1 MLYLEEGS
9 SKEPTNRPILQN
21 LLHRPVAILLTTL
34 ATILLGLLAAG
45 RLPVSLLPEV
55 GIPRVSVQ
63 VSYPNAAA
71 RTMEDAVVAPLRNTL
86 LQVNK
91 LSGIRSRAR
100 EEAAVLYLDFPFG
113 TDPDLAFIEVNEKID
128 QAMNRLPRE
137 VERPRVLATDVSD
150 IPVVQLSVTLRNP
163 TPDLVPPIKNQKS
176 RTKNQES
183 PTPPT
188 SEPSLPSSVN
198 ELGSRS
204 RAQRTSPPPTTD
216 YQPPTTNYDLLPL
229 SALARN
235 VLRRRLEQLDEVAF
249 ADLSGQATPQIVVRP
264 KQAALRALGK
274 TEADLANLL
283 RAANVELGGL
293 LLADGHYQ
301 YAVRFTGNLRT
312 AEDLE
317 NLYLTVGDGISPP
330 PPPGGGGPGAGGGV
344 ARTIP
349 LSDLA
354 VVTYEAAPARGGFL
368 HNGAPGVVFTIR
380 KRNAARLFDLRE
392 NLQTLIADLEAEYP
406 DLRFRLNND
415 QTAVLRASIDN
426 LSGGL
431 LYGAGFA
438 ILVLFA
444 FFREWRRPLLIGL
457 AVPIALL
464 IAILGFYLAGLSVN
478 VISLAG
484 LILGLGLMIDNSI
497 IVLDNI
503 ASYRET
509 RKGSDVSGTSNVRN
523 QKSKVKNQAS
533 KIAPPFPPPEAA
545 AQLTPSHE
553 TPSPPPKAAAQ
564 LTPSHETPSPTPP
577 HGGGASE
584 NPAGFAGNDSTE
596 NYNSSDTSDAR
607 NQKSRIKNRESRIET
622 AAATNEVIRPL
633 ISSALTTIAV
643 FLPLVLL
650 SGIAGALF
658 RDQAIA
664 VTLALAASL
673 LVAYFLLPMLS
684 VLLSRSNTSKNSPL
698 ARREAGGDVT
708 SAASIPSSNAR
719 NQKSRIKNRESRINT
734 STLYL
739 LLLIPW
745 LALGYLTLRDLPTQG
760 FPTLS
765 RADYQL
771 KVDWSEA
778 LPLNVHG
785 TRVRALMNDWREEFG
800 GEASA
805 FVGENQ
811 FLLAEENQATNAAE
825 LQFFLPAAPA
835 AGFADDWLSDQRKK
849 YPAATFAMRPVANL
863 FDRIFLND
871 APYLELRLRAAGD
884 RETPGWATVQ
894 PLLNRLKTEG
904 FSPAPPARNEAV
916 SVRINYPA
924 LAVSRVSATRL
935 RDRLLTLFNENEVTS
950 LRANDRA
957 LPVLLAGADELST
970 SRLLAATVI
979 NQDGNE
985 IPLRRLLTVT
995 RRPDYRVLTADRAGE
1010 YLALTFPGEPSAED
1024 ITRIEAIVTDFPE
1037 FASQLAG
1044 RFLTDQ
1050 SRIGELGGVLLVSLL
1065 LLYLILA
1072 AQFEGVKLPL
1082 VVLLVVPV
1090 SLVGSLLALWVTGGS
1105 LNLLSLIGM
1114 VVTGGIVVNDA
1125 IIKVDMIERS
1135 RAVGLS
1141 LSAAIKEA
1149 SRRRLRAIV
1158 MTSLT
1163 TILALA
1169 PVLFTSGL
1177 GGELQQPLAVTV
1189 IGGLLVGTLGS
1200 LYVVPLLY
1208 RLFSGA
1214 DAGAGQ
1220 VERADAH

>member
-1 MLYLEEGS
+1 MA
-9 SKEPTNRPILQN
+9 
-21 LLHRPVAILLTTL
+21 AIV
-34 ATILLGLLAAG
+34 LGLLAAG
-45 RLPVSLLPEV
+45 QLPVSLLPEV

-71 RTMEDAVVAPLRNTL
+71 RTVEDAVVAPLRNTL
-86 LQVNK
+86 LQVNN

-128 QAMNRLPRE
+128 QAMNQLPRE

-150 IPVVQLSVTLRNP
+150 IPVVQLSVTLSNP
-163 TPDLVPPIKNQKS
+163 TPGP
-176 RTKNQES
+176 S
-183 PTPPT
+183 PRGRGGEADVGSVAP
-188 SEPSLPSSVN
+188 EPSPLSPG
-198 ELGSRS
+198 EGPGERE
-204 RAQRTSPPPTTD
+204 RAQRASPPPT
-216 YQPPTTNYDLLPL
+216 PASRLPTPDSRLQTPTSDLLPL
-229 SALARN
+229 SNLAEN

-249 ADLSGQATPQIVVRP
+249 ADLSGQATPRIVVRP

-293 LLADGHYQ
+293 LLADGHYE
-301 YAVRFTGNLRT
+301 YAVRFTGSLRT

-317 NLYLTVGDGISPP
+317 NLYLRVGAPATP
-330 PPPGGGGPGAGGGV
+330 ELPGGE
-344 ARTIP
+344 RTVP

-354 VVTYEAAPARGGFL
+354 TVTYEAEPARGLFL
-368 HNGAPGVVFTIR
+368 HNGAPGVIFTIR
-380 KRNAARLFDLRE
+380 KRADARLFELRE
-392 NLQTLIADLEAEYP
+392 NLQTLVADLEAEYP

-464 IAILGFYLAGLSVN
+464 IAVLGFYLAGLSVN

-503 ASYRET
+503 ASYREL
-509 RKGSDVSGTSNVRN
+509 SRN
-523 QKSKVKNQAS
+523 
-533 KIAPPFPPPEAA
+533 
-545 AQLTPSHE
+545 
-553 TPSPPPKAAAQ
+553 
-564 LTPSHETPSPTPP
+564 
-577 HGGGASE
+577 
-584 NPAGFAGNDSTE
+584 
-596 NYNSSDTSDAR
+596 SDTSDVSPLPRRGAGGEG
-607 NQKSRIKNRESRIET
+607 NVHTT

-684 VLLSRSNTSKNSPL
+684 VLMSRSNASNVSLDSVGTGGEATS
-698 ARREAGGDVT
+698 G
-708 SAASIPSSNAR
+708 ASIPTSNVSNKR
-719 NQKSRIKNRESRINT
+719 
-734 STLYL
+734 STTHYKLPTTFYL
-739 LLLIPW
+739 LFLLPW
-745 LALGYLTLRDLPTQG
+745 LALGYLALSTLPTQG
-760 FPTLS
+760 FPELS
-765 RADYQL
+765 RSDYQL
-771 KVDWSEA
+771 NIDWAEA
-778 LPLNVHG
+778 LPLNVHR
-785 TRVRALMNDWREEFG
+785 TRVSALMADWQANFG
-800 GEASA
+800 GENSA
-805 FVGENQ
+805 LIGENQ
-811 FLLAEENQATNAAE
+811 FLLAEENQATNASE
-825 LQFFLPAAPA
+825 LQFFLPAPPA
-835 AGFADDWLSDQRKK
+835 ADFAGEWLAQQRKE
-849 YPAATFAMRPVANL
+849 YPVATFTMRPVSNL

-871 APYLELRLRAAGD
+871 EPYVELRLRAAGD
-884 RETPGWATVQ
+884 RETPGWNSVQ
-894 PLLNRLKTEG
+894 PLLERMREEG
-904 FSPAPPARNEAV
+904 FNPAPPARNEAV
-916 SVRINYPA
+916 SLQIDYMA
-924 LAVSRVSATRL
+924 LATARVSSARL
-935 RDRLLTLFNENEVTS
+935 RDRILTLFSENEVTS

-957 LPVLLAGADELST
+957 LPVLLAGTDDLSAD
-970 SRLLAATVI
+970 RLLAATVT

-985 IPLRRLLTVT
+985 IPLRQLLKISKH
-995 RRPDYRVLTADRAGE
+995 PDYRVLTADRAGE
-1010 YLALTFPGEPSAED
+1010 YLGLVFSGEPTTDD
-1024 ITRIEAIVTDFPE
+1024 ITRIENIAGEFPE
-1037 FASQLAG
+1037 FTSQLAG

-1050 SRIGELGGVLLVSLL
+1050 SRVGELGGVLLVSLL

-1082 VVLLVVPV
+1082 VVLLVVPI
-1090 SLVGSLLALWVTGGS
+1090 SLVGSLLALWFTGGS

-1125 IIKVDMIERS
+1125 IIKVDMIERG
-1135 RAVGLS
+1135 RAAGMS
-1141 LSAAIKEA
+1141 MPAAIKEA

-1177 GGELQQPLAVTV
+1177 GAELQQPLAVTV
-1189 IGGLLVGTLGS
+1189 IGGLLVGTVGS

-1214 DAGAGQ
+1214 DAGAMKG
-1220 VERADAH
+1220 